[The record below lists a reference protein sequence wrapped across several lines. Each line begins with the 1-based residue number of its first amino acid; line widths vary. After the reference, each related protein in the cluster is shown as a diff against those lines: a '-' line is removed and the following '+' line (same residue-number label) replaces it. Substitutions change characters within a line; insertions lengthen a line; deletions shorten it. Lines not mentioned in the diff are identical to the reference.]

1 MSTGEQSVLKVA
13 IVGYG
18 HWGMNHVRVFQSL
31 PQTNVVAVVD
41 SDLDRLT
48 GLLAMYPGVAAIA
61 RLDVMLEREDIDAV
75 IVATPADSHATIAGA
90 CLAAG
95 KHVLCEKPLTTRS
108 ADATPLIS
116 LAEGAGLVLMT
127 GHTFLYNA
135 AVTRVREL
143 LQSDA
148 AGDLYYLYA
157 RRTNLGPIRGDVN
170 ALWDLACHDVAI
182 FNYLLDSVPMW
193 VSATGHRVLG
203 TPREDVGF
211 VALKYPQGVMAH
223 IHVSWADPSKVRE
236 VVAVGSDKRIVF
248 NDVDAAEP
256 VRIFDRGV
264 SPQREPAGYGDLSM
278 IVRDGD
284 IISPRIDMIEP
295 LRTQAL
301 HFVACVLNGE
311 PSLSDGRFGRDVVTV
326 MEAIDLSLRSNGTPM
341 SISWSPAEVEA
352 LGGV

>member
-1 MSTGEQSVLKVA
+1 MRSGELGVLNVGV
-13 IVGYG
+13 VGYG
-18 HWGMNHVRVFQSL
+18 HWGVNHVRVFQSL
-31 PQTNVVAVVD
+31 PQTHVVAVVD

-48 GLLAMYPGVAAIA
+48 GLMAVHPDISAMT
-61 RLDVMLEREDIDAV
+61 RLDALLERKDIDAV
-75 IVATPADSHATIAGA
+75 VVATPAATHATITGA

-95 KHVLCEKPLTTRS
+95 KHVLCEKPLTTR
-108 ADATPLIS
+108 AVDATPLIA
-116 LAEGAGLVLMT
+116 LAEDAGLVLMT

-135 AVTRVREL
+135 AVARVREL
-143 LQSDA
+143 LQSES
-148 AGDLYYLYA
+148 AGELYYLYA

-182 FNYLLDSVPMW
+182 FNYLLDAVPMW

-211 VALKYPQGVMAH
+211 VTLKYPQRVMAH
-223 IHVSWADPSKVRE
+223 IHVSWTDPNKVRE
-236 VVAVGSDKRIVF
+236 VVVVGSERRVVF
-248 NDVDAAEP
+248 NDVDVAEP

-264 SPQREPAGYGDLSM
+264 SPRREAAGYGDLSL

-284 IISPRIDMIEP
+284 IVSPRIDMIEP

-301 HFVACVLNGE
+301 HFVAVVLNGE
-311 PSLSDGRFGRDVVTV
+311 PGMSDGRFGRDVVTV
-326 MEAIDLSLRSNGTPM
+326 MEAIDLSLQANGAPM
-341 SISWSPAEVEA
+341 SIAWSPAEVEA

>member
-1 MSTGEQSVLKVA
+1 MTNSEQDVLNIAV
-13 IVGYG
+13 VGYG
-18 HWGMNHVRVFQSL
+18 HWGVNHVRVFQSL
-31 PQTNVVAVVD
+31 PQTRVVAVVD

-48 GLLAMYPGVAAIA
+48 TLIANYPGIAAHA
-61 RLDVMLEREDIDAV
+61 RLDVVLQRDDIDVV
-75 IVATPADSHATIAGA
+75 IVATPAAEHAAIAGA

-95 KHVLCEKPLTTRS
+95 KHVLCEKPLTTKTS
-108 ADATPLIS
+108 DATRLIS
-116 LAEGAGLVLMT
+116 LAEEAGLVLMT

-135 AVTRVREL
+135 AVIRMRHL
-143 LQSDA
+143 LQSNA

-170 ALWDLACHDVAI
+170 AIWDLACHDVAI
-182 FNYLLDSVPMW
+182 FNHLLDAVPMW

-223 IHVSWADPSKVRE
+223 IHVSWADPNKVRE
-236 VVAVGSDKRIVF
+236 IVAVGSEKRIVF

-264 SPQREPAGYGDLSM
+264 SPMRETAGYGDLSI

-284 IISPRIDMIEP
+284 IVSPRIDMIEP

-301 HFVACVLNGE
+301 HFVECVRRGIRRHEWRSIRARRCHGNGSNR
-311 PSLSDGRFGRDVVTV
+311 PVP
-326 MEAIDLSLRSNGTPM
+326 RS
-341 SISWSPAEVEA
+341 
-352 LGGV
+352 